1 MLRWPFPMP
10 MIARETQCMSRGRGT
25 YGQRSDGVDTQLVSL
40 VVTHDCG
47 VVSCRTI
54 APQGQESLF
63 SSGVGDAKV
72 TGKVTSSGALL
83 PHQNIPLVVVG
94 SAIELR
100 LAL

>member
-1 MLRWPFPMP
+1 
-10 MIARETQCMSRGRGT
+10 MS
-25 YGQRSDGVDTQLVSL
+25 
-40 VVTHDCG
+40 CK
-47 VVSCRTI
+47 TI

-100 LAL
+100 LAFEYTLAAIAMMEHSTRGVRRLFNFINDY